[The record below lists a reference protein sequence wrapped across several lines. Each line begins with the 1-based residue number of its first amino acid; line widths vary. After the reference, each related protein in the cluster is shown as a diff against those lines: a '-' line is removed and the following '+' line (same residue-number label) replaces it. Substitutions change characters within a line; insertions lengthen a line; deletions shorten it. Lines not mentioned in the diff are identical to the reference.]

1 MASLTSVTGII
12 FANMHDST
20 ITDLTKVRT
29 MGSVPFGARYRL
41 IDFPLSNMVNSGI
54 SSVGVI
60 TKSNYQSL
68 LDHLGSGG
76 SWDLSRKASRLR
88 LLPPYGNAAN
98 SYTQGGL
105 YRGRLEALANV
116 IRFIENASSD
126 YIVMSDCNVIVNIDF
141 KKVLEFHVKKD
152 ADITVVY
159 GRGSYTSEELKTK
172 TILNINQ
179 DDLVYDVLLRPETI
193 SVSTNKGSESAA
205 GEIPAAVNSSMNM
218 YVMSKNFLLDIV
230 KESASRSLYS
240 FEVDIMQRRCNELK
254 IFGYK
259 YDGYYSQIDSMIT
272 YIKANMELMDFDTR
286 MKVFDP
292 NRPIYTK
299 VRDEAPAKYGL
310 QACVTNSLIA
320 DGCVI
325 EGSVE
330 NCVLFRGVKVG
341 KNSVIKNSIIMQDT
355 VINEKCE
362 MNYIVAD
369 KDVMVGSYRTVMGTV
384 DYPVFVGKGDS
395 V

>member
-1 MASLTSVTGII
+1 MARIASVAGII

-20 ITDLTKVRT
+20 ITDLTKLRT
-29 MGSVPFGARYRL
+29 MGSVPFGGRYRL

-76 SWDLSRKASRLR
+76 EWDLSRKTGGLR
-88 LLPPYGNAAN
+88 LLPPYGNVAE
-98 SYTQGGL
+98 SYTSGGL
-105 YRGRLEALANV
+105 YRGRLEALANIV
-116 IRFIENASSD
+116 RFIQNNPVE
-126 YIVMSDCNVIVNIDF
+126 YIIMSDCDVIANVDF
-141 KKVLEFHVKKD
+141 KKVLDSHRAKG

-159 GRGSYTSEELKTK
+159 GRGNYAEDELRTK

-179 DDLVYDVLLRPETI
+179 DDRVYDVLIRPATGGDI
-193 SVSTNKGSESAA
+193 NV
-205 GEIPAAVNSSMNM
+205 SMNM
-218 YVMSKNFLLDIV
+218 YVMSKDFLLDIV
-230 KESASRSLYS
+230 KDSASRNLYS

-259 YDGYYSQIDSMIT
+259 YDGYYSQIDSIIS
-272 YIKANMELMDFDTR
+272 YHKANMELMQLQNR
-286 MKVFDP
+286 LAVFKAD
-292 NRPIYTK
+292 NPIYTK

-310 QACVTNSLIA
+310 EACATNSLIA

-330 NCVLFRGVKVG
+330 NCVLFRGVKIG
-341 KNSVIKNSIIMQDT
+341 KGAVVKNSIIMQDS

-362 MNYIVAD
+362 MNFVIAD
-369 KDVMVGSYRTVMGTV
+369 KDVKVGSYRTLLGTQ
-384 DYPVFVGKGDS
+384 DYPVFVDKSAS